1 MVLTTDTQGVGKR
14 ERDTRLGFD
23 IPKHLGASILEPYGF
38 KGSVSQITAAFK
50 GKNEFD
56 WSIIRYM
63 KAKSGLLVI
72 PKGISNYED
81 TIKALKHGADGIF
94 VSNHGGRQLD
104 TIPSTIECL
113 PEVVRAVKDSGKK
126 VPVFFDGGIRKGED
140 VLKAIA
146 LGADAV
152 MVGRPILYGLAYD
165 GQAGVEKVLIFCQPC
180 FA

>member
-1 MVLTTDTQGVGKR
+1 
-14 ERDTRLGFD
+14 
-23 IPKHLGASILEPYGF
+23 
-38 KGSVSQITAAFK
+38 
-50 GKNEFD
+50 
-56 WSIIRYM
+56 M

-72 PKGISNYED
+72 PKGISNYDD

-104 TIPSTIECL
+104 TTPSTIECL

-152 MVGRPILYGLAYD
+152 MVGRPILYGLAYG
-165 GQAGVEKVLIFCQPC
+165 GQAGVEKVLNILNDELKQAMLHTGCNRISDISDEILYKSNEQLFGTGELCV
-180 FA
+180 AKL